1 MDRLK
6 RYRKTIDKID
16 RKIVKFLAR
25 RLEIVKKI
33 GAYKKIKKL
42 PVFNKQ
48 RENDVLSK
56 VKSTA
61 KKHNSDDKFMN
72 EVYKAI
78 LEKSRKLE
86 K

>member
-16 RKIVKFLAR
+16 RRIVKFLAR
-25 RLEIVKKI
+25 RLEIVRKI

-48 RENDVLSK
+48 RENDVLK
-56 VKSTA
+56 NVKTA
-61 KKHNSDDKFMN
+61 SKKHKTDDKFMN